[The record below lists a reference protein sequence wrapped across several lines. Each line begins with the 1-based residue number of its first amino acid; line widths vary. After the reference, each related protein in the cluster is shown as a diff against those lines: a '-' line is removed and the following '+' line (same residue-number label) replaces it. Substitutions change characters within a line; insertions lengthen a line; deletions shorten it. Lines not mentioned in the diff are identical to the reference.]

1 MPEDFESPERDNS
14 TFRIGQVLRS
24 PRSIAAALLF
34 LTTLV
39 VLRIFLRAAIRLNAV
54 TFGSYE
60 FHCWAM
66 EFFHKTSMLVDMR
79 DVR

>member
-1 MPEDFESPERDNS
+1 MSDEPEGRDDS
-14 TFRIGQVLRS
+14 TFTVGQVLRS